1 MSLKENHVIKI
12 VLLQLYSVEHSQRD
26 DNLQT
31 ADHDAIDIELSQQ
44 DTRVINIKLSL
55 QGQADGMIN
64 EIT

>member
-1 MSLKENHVIKI
+1 MIKI